1 MHKISILMS
10 TYNGEKYIKQQIESI
25 KNQSIKSIHLF
36 VRDDGSTD
44 GTQEILQDYQN
55 NGMLTWYQ
63 GKNIG
68 AGQSFLELTRK
79 TEAAEYYAF
88 ADQDDYW
95 DKEKIEKAI
104 QKLEQY
110 QDIPCMYCSNLHVVD
125 KNLLSYPTQYD
136 NSNVYMGL
144 ESSMLYNLAT
154 GCTIVF
160 NHKLQEILQKYSPK
174 NILYHDW
181 WVYLLAL
188 TFGKVIYDKSSYI
201 KYRQHD
207 SNVVG
212 FKPATRN
219 LKWIINKLIGCE
231 NTVRW
236 NKGRSYITELYQG
249 YEASLNKQQQDFL
262 YDIIHFK
269 ESYKVRIKLCF
280 TGNLSKNGFLKAA
293 FIKFF
298 VLLGKD

>member
-212 FKPATRN
+212 FKPAKRN

-236 NKGRSYITELYQG
+236 NKGRSYIVELYQG
-249 YEASLNKQQQDFL
+249 YAASLDKQQKDFF
-262 YDIIHFK
+262 YNIIHFK

-280 TGNLSKNGFLKAA
+280 LGNLSKNGFLKAA